1 MNGGLQTELVGIKLR
16 TPLIAASGT
25 FGFGEEYLDFV
36 DQADLGAIVVK
47 GMTREPRPG
56 NAGRR
61 MAETPAGMLNCI
73 GLQNPGVDVFVK
85 NILPRIRRLET
96 PIIVNINGNVQEDYA
111 YLAEALDA
119 SGVAALEVNI
129 SCPNTRHGCMA
140 FGVVP
145 ETAAAVTAAVKA
157 KTKLPVIVKLS
168 PNVTD
173 IAEIAQAVEAS
184 GADAVSLINTLVGM
198 AIDTHTWKP
207 VLGNIVGGLS
217 GPAVKP
223 VALRMV
229 WQTAQAVKIP
239 VIGMGGISSASDAVE
254 FMLAGAKAVAI
265 GTANFVNPQAI
276 SDIATGLRRYLEQ
289 QQLQS
294 IGQLVGKVRIG
305 G

>member
-1 MNGGLQTELVGIKLR
+1 MSACLQTELAGIKLR
-16 TPLIAASGT
+16 TPVMAASGT
-25 FGFGEEYLDFV
+25 FGFGEEFFDFIE
-36 DQADLGAIVVK
+36 QADVGAIVVK
-47 GMTREPRPG
+47 GMTREPRKG
-56 NAGRR
+56 NSGRR

-73 GLQNPGVDVFVK
+73 GLQNPGVDVFLRE
-85 NILPRIRRLET
+85 ILPRIKQLDT

-111 YLAEALDA
+111 YLAEVLDA
-119 SGVAALEVNI
+119 SGVAGIEVNI

-140 FGVVP
+140 FGVIAQ
-145 ETAAAVTAAVKA
+145 TAAEVTAAVKA

-173 IAEIAQAVEAS
+173 ITEIARAVEAA

-198 AIDTHTWKP
+198 AIDTRTWKP
-207 VLGNIVGGLS
+207 VLGNVVGGLS

-239 VIGMGGISSASDAVE
+239 VIGMGGITTANDAVE
-254 FMLAGAKAVAI
+254 FLLAGASAIAI

-276 SDIATGLRRYLEQ
+276 SDIAAGLTSYLELR
-289 QQLQS
+289 QLGNVS
-294 IGQLVGKVRIG
+294 QLVGQIKTG
-305 G
+305 E

>member
-1 MNGGLQTELVGIKLR
+1 MSACLQTELAGIKLR
-16 TPLIAASGT
+16 TPLMAASGT
-25 FGFGEEYLDFV
+25 FGFGEEFLDFI
-36 DQADLGAIVVK
+36 DQADVGAIVVK
-47 GMTREPRPG
+47 GMTREPRKG
-56 NAGRR
+56 NSGRR

-73 GLQNPGVDVFVK
+73 GLQNPGVDVFLRE
-85 NILPRIRRLET
+85 ILPRIKQLDT

-111 YLAEALDA
+111 YLAEVLDA
-119 SGVAALEVNI
+119 SGVAGIEVNI

-140 FGVVP
+140 FGVIAQ
-145 ETAAAVTAAVKA
+145 TAAEVTAAVKA

-173 IAEIAQAVEAS
+173 ITEIARAVEAA

-198 AIDTHTWKP
+198 AIDTRTWKP
-207 VLGNIVGGLS
+207 VLGNVVGGLS

-239 VIGMGGISSASDAVE
+239 VIGMGGITTANDAVE
-254 FMLAGAKAVAI
+254 FLLAGASAIAI

-276 SDIATGLRRYLEQ
+276 SDIAAGLTSYLELR
-289 QQLQS
+289 QLGNVS
-294 IGQLVGKVRIG
+294 QLVGQIKTG
-305 G
+305 E